1 MAKLDKAEF
10 TNSGFSSSLV
20 TSTLSANR
28 TLTLPD
34 KTDTIATLSDI
45 SGGGGNDVG
54 TGSTSALVPTSPSIG
69 DYWISPAGSNP
80 YSDKWHYCT
89 RGGVTDWWSDCIH
102 SETSMRDIYISSPYA
117 TGVTIPIYSANR
129 IYVEHTVIVFTN
141 TSAGEHSNILF
152 WNVYGGML
160 NGAGSFVKIS
170 TTNLGDSKGLF
181 VGSARRLESTVGWL
195 VNSTCLRLGV
205 YLEPTGSVR
214 TDFNNIGITFRVR
227 KPTTLGV

>member
-28 TLTLPD
+28 TLTLPNR
-34 KTDTIATLSDI
+34 TDTIATLSDVA
-45 SGGGGNDVG
+45 NDVG
-54 TGSTSALVPTSPSIG
+54 KGSTSALVPTSPSIG
-69 DYWISPAGSNP
+69 DYWISPGGSNP
-80 YSDKWHYCT
+80 YSDKWSYCT

-102 SETSMRDIYISSPYA
+102 SEMAMREIYISTPFA
-117 TGVTIPIYSANR
+117 TGVTIPIYSADR
-129 IYVEHTVIVFTN
+129 IYVEQTVMVFTN
-141 TSAGEHSNILF
+141 TSTGTHGVNLF

-160 NGAGSFVKIS
+160 NGAGSFVQIS
-170 TTNLGDSKGLF
+170 ATNLGNSQGLA
-181 VGSARRLESTVGWL
+181 VNGTRRLESTVGWL

-214 TDFNNIGITFRVR
+214 TDFNTIGVTFRVR
-227 KPTTLGV
+227 KPATLGV